1 VFGGLHF
8 GRHADG
14 LDYWCSHGLHGAPIV
29 TLVCGAFLWKNVGM
43 DVQSSGIDAIDAR
56 ILGEMRHDARIS
68 WRELGDRV
76 HLAPTSVAD
85 RVKRLE
91 QQGVITGYEA
101 RIDAAAL
108 GRTVQA
114 IVDVSLVPGDGADA
128 FEERIAARDE
138 VVFAAYVTGS
148 ADYKIIV
155 ECAGAPGLDAFI
167 RWVRADEVVARTES
181 QLILRTILD

>member
-1 VFGGLHF
+1 
-8 GRHADG
+8 
-14 LDYWCSHGLHGAPIV
+14 
-29 TLVCGAFLWKNVGM
+29 M
-43 DVQSSGIDAIDAR
+43 DVQSSGLDAIDTR

-101 RIDAAAL
+101 RIDAAAI

-128 FEERIAARDE
+128 FEQRIAARDE

-155 ECAGAPGLDAFI
+155 ECVGAPGLDAFI